1 MWSRHLDFQRDLE
14 GPQVKSGKDSTA
26 PSTPVTRKRPL
37 VSGDKS
43 SHHVCALLL
52 KARRNASS
60 LTTLENYMHV
70 LYKLRLSVLWI
81 SVLRNSVPFLTSW
94 KTFKIRGWERLWQ
107 EALGLCGAI
116 CSASGWWDGHLDC
129 SGTDISH
136 SSWRATKELWYGY
149 KLIIIL
155 MD

>member
-1 MWSRHLDFQRDLE
+1 MWSRHLDFQRDLD

-37 VSGDKS
+37 VSAEKS
-43 SHHVCALLL
+43 SHHICALLL
-52 KARRNASS
+52 KARRNASI

-94 KTFKIRGWERLWQ
+94 KTFKN
-107 EALGLCGAI
+107 ALGLCGAI
-116 CSASGWWDGHLDC
+116 FSVSGWWDGHLDC

-136 SSWRATKELWYGY
+136 SSWRAAKELWYGY
-149 KLIIIL
+149 KLIITL